1 MDPVVCN
8 PVDLPYAYSYQQ
20 VQGHPSMVWREGAD
34 PSLIRYRDRYYLFV
48 SMSGGFW
55 HSDDLASW
63 QFVPTPDLPILDY
76 APDVREVDGAL
87 VFSASKYDQPC
98 SFWRTTDP
106 LSGVFEELPGT
117 FPFWDPNLF
126 QDDDGR
132 VYLYWGCSNETPIH
146 GVELDRTTFRPLG
159 DTVDLIHGDH
169 MGHGWEW
176 KGPGDGVVAPEAVTT
191 ESGNDPRPFVEG
203 AWMTKFRGTYY
214 LQYAAPGTEL
224 NTYGDGYYTSSSPL
238 GPFTYSPDSP
248 FSSVPGGFAPGAGH
262 GSTVED
268 RFGNWWHVGTIRI
281 SVGHVFERRIGIY
294 PAGFDAD
301 GVLFCNQ
308 EFADHPIVVPQR
320 RVDPWTEVPTGW
332 RLLSFQRPVVASSSH
347 DSASPQAVVDENIR
361 SVWVAGGVGPGEGVT
376 IDIGVGCTVRAVQVN
391 LADHDVTSR
400 RPAAEGTRP
409 RRVRAAETS
418 RRSII
423 QFRTG
428 GRVRRRGHLGTG
440 RRRGRSRFT
449 TPAGAARRPRQSA
462 RYVRVTGGPGAW
474 GSPFALC
481 GVRVFGERVG
491 ISAGRRRRQRPAA
504 RRSNRPR
511 HVDGNDWR
519 RRRERQVRTCARQA
533 LPLVARVRPRR
544 PAHLDPLGGSRLLGG
559 GRRVQRQ
566 RAHTWTRRADPAIR
580 IAHHLRRL
588 PASTGSVMP
597 VM

>member
-1 MDPVVCN
+1 M
-8 PVDLPYAYSYQQ
+8 A
-20 VQGHPSMVWREGAD
+20 
-34 PSLIRYRDRYYLFV
+34 
-48 SMSGGFW
+48 SGTPTISRRG
-55 HSDDLASW
+55 

-76 APDVREVDGAL
+76 APDVREIDGAL

-106 LSGVFEELPGT
+106 LSGVFEEVPGT

-203 AWMTKFRGTYY
+203 AWMTKFGGTYY

-224 NTYGDGYYTSSSPL
+224 NTYGDGYYIASSPL

-308 EFADHPIVVPQR
+308 EFADHPIVIPQR
-320 RVDPWTEVPTGW
+320 RVDPWTEVSTGW
-332 RLLSFQRPVVASSSH
+332 RLLSFQRPVVATSSL
-347 DSASPQAVVDENIR
+347 DSASAQAVVDENIR
-361 SVWVAGGVGPGEGVT
+361 SVWVAASVGPGEGVT
-376 IDIGVGCTVRAVQVN
+376 VDIGVGCTIRAVQVN
-391 LADHDVTSR
+391 LADHDVTSVAPPQRELDPDEFARR
-400 RPAAEGTRP
+400 RPVDDRSSGSVPWWTCRTTASSGNGSGTRAEP
-409 RRVRAAETS
+409 THPTDWWCSTARLRSLRPGDGRPGSMGECVRPVVGCGCSVSGPAVCA
-418 RRSII
+418 
-423 QFRTG
+423 G
-428 GRVRRRGHLGTG
+428 GRRT
-440 RRRGRSRFT
+440 SM
-449 TPAGAARRPRQSA
+449 
-462 RYVRVTGGPGAW
+462 
-474 GSPFALC
+474 
-481 GVRVFGERVG
+481 
-491 ISAGRRRRQRPAA
+491 RPAA

-511 HVDGNDWR
+511 LMDGNDWS
-519 RRRERQVRTCARQA
+519 RRRERQVRTYTRQA
-533 LPLVARVRPRR
+533 LSLVARVRPRR

-566 RAHTWTRRADPAIR
+566 RADTWSRCADPAIR
-580 IAHHLRRL
+580 IAAHLSRL

>member
-8 PVDLPYAYSYQQ
+8 PVDLPYFYSYQQ

-34 PSLIRYRDRYYLFV
+34 PSLIRYRDRYFLFV

-76 APDVREVDGAL
+76 APDVREIDGAL

-146 GVELDRTTFRPLG
+146 GVELDRTTLRPLG
-159 DTVDLIHGDH
+159 DPVDLIHGDH
-169 MGHGWEW
+169 VAHGWEW

-191 ESGNDPRPFVEG
+191 ESEKDPRPFVEG
-203 AWMTKFRGTYY
+203 AWMTKFDGTYY

-224 NTYGDGYYTSSSPL
+224 NTYGDGYYTSGSPL

-301 GVLFCNQ
+301 GALFCNQ
-308 EFADHPIVVPQR
+308 EFADHPIVIPQR
-320 RVDPWTEVPTGW
+320 RVDPWGDVSTGW
-332 RLLSFQRPVVASSSH
+332 RLLSFGRPVVATSSLERF
-347 DSASPQAVVDENIR
+347 SAAAVVDEDIR
-361 SVWVAGGVGPGEGVT
+361 SMWVAATAGAGEGVT
-376 IDIGVGCTVRAVQVN
+376 VDVGDGCTIRAVQVN
-391 LADHDVTSR
+391 LADHDVTASA
-400 RPAAEGTRP
+400 PPPDELAPDE
-409 RRVRAAETS
+409 
-418 RRSII
+418 
-423 QFRTG
+423 F
-428 GRVRRRGHLGTG
+428 
-440 RRRGRSRFT
+440 
-449 TPAGAARRPRQSA
+449 ARRDLLTIDRPVPYVVEVSNDGVVWARIGDA
-462 RYVRVTGGPGAW
+462 GGVDAPHRLFTVADAAGGRYVRVTGGPGAW
-474 GSPFALC
+474 GSAFALC
-481 GVRVFGERVG
+481 GVRVFGERAGDPPSTLDVAAVRLDDRTARVTWSATTETDG
-491 ISAGRRRRQRPAA
+491 VNVRYGRAPDKLYHSWLVYGRDDLLISTLSAGVDYWVAVDTFNGSGVARGVAVPLTRHGSIESS
-504 RRSNRPR
+504 RRSI
-511 HVDGNDWR
+511 
-519 RRRERQVRTCARQA
+519 T
-533 LPLVARVRPRR
+533 
-544 PAHLDPLGGSRLLGG
+544 S
-559 GRRVQRQ
+559 
-566 RAHTWTRRADPAIR
+566 
-580 IAHHLRRL
+580 
-588 PASTGSVMP
+588 
-597 VM
+597 

>member
-20 VQGHPSMVWREGAD
+20 VREYPSMVWREGAD

-63 QFVPTPDLPILDY
+63 NFVPTPDLPILDY
-76 APDVREVDGAL
+76 APDVREIDGAL
-87 VFSASKYDQPC
+87 VFSASKFDQPC

-106 LSGVFEELPGT
+106 LSGVFEEVPGT

-224 NTYGDGYYTSSSPL
+224 NTYADGYYIASSPL

-308 EFADHPIVVPQR
+308 EFADHPIVIPQR
-320 RVDPWTEVPTGW
+320 RADPWTDVSTGW

-361 SVWVAGGVGPGEGVT
+361 SAWVAAGVGPGEGVT

-391 LADHDVTSR
+391 LADHDVTSVAPPQR
-400 RPAAEGTRP
+400 DLDPDE
-409 RRVRAAETS
+409 
-418 RRSII
+418 
-423 QFRTG
+423 F
-428 GRVRRRGHLGTG
+428 
-440 RRRGRSRFT
+440 
-449 TPAGAARRPRQSA
+449 ARRDLSTIDHPVPYQVDVSDDGVTWERVGNEGGA
-462 RYVRVTGGPGAW
+462 DAPHRLLLLDGATIGRYVRVSGGPGAW
-474 GSPFALC
+474 GSAFALS
-481 GVRVFGERVG
+481 GVRVFGERAGSAPAAADVSALRLDDRTARVSWTG
-491 ISAGRRRRQRPAA
+491 TIGADGVNVRYGRTPDKLYHSWLVYGRDDLLISTLSAGVDYWVAVDAFNGSGLTRGVAVPI
-504 RRSNRPR
+504 RRS
-511 HVDGNDWR
+511 GS
-519 RRRERQVRTCARQA
+519 
-533 LPLVARVRPRR
+533 PL
-544 PAHLDPLGGSRLLGG
+544 
-559 GRRVQRQ
+559 
-566 RAHTWTRRADPAIR
+566 I
-580 IAHHLRRL
+580 
-588 PASTGSVMP
+588 
-597 VM
+597 

>member
-20 VQGHPSMVWREGAD
+20 VQGYPSMVWREGAD

-63 QFVPTPDLPILDY
+63 AFVATPDLPILDY
-76 APDVREVDGAL
+76 APDVREIDGAL
-87 VFSASKYDQPC
+87 VFSASRYDQPC

-169 MGHGWEW
+169 MAHGWEW
-176 KGPGDGVVAPEAVTT
+176 KGPGDGVVAPEAVTA
-191 ESGNDPRPFVEG
+191 ESGKDPRPFVEG
-203 AWMTKFRGTYY
+203 AWMTKFGGTYY

-332 RLLSFQRPVVASSSH
+332 RLLSYQRPVVATSSLDGLVS
-347 DSASPQAVVDENIR
+347 
-361 SVWVAGGVGPGEGVT
+361 GGG
-376 IDIGVGCTVRAVQVN
+376 
-391 LADHDVTSR
+391 
-400 RPAAEGTRP
+400 
-409 RRVRAAETS
+409 
-418 RRSII
+418 
-423 QFRTG
+423 
-428 GRVRRRGHLGTG
+428 RRRGH
-440 RRRGRSRFT
+440 
-449 TPAGAARRPRQSA
+449 PHA
-462 RYVRVTGGPGAW
+462 
-474 GSPFALC
+474 C
-481 GVRVFGERVG
+481 G
-491 ISAGRRRRQRPAA
+491 
-504 RRSNRPR
+504 
-511 HVDGNDWR
+511 WL
-519 RRRERQVRTCARQA
+519 RT
-533 LPLVARVRPRR
+533 RR
-544 PAHLDPLGGSRLLGG
+544 PA
-559 GRRVQRQ
+559 
-566 RAHTWTRRADPAIR
+566 RA
-580 IAHHLRRL
+580 
-588 PASTGSVMP
+588 
-597 VM
+597 